1 MFAIL
6 LLKGCPECTPPRGT
20 IEASMRLDP
29 PRPRPPLRVGFVL
42 TELVGGGAERSMLSI
57 IDALDR
63 ARFEPSLV
71 VFSSRQDHEPP
82 KNVPI
87 YVLSQRGGFAP
98 GRLVSRIAEL
108 ATLAR
113 RERFD
118 LLVSFL
124 VGPNVVS
131 IAAARLAGI
140 PVVIGERSAPRTV
153 LSRANKQLKASGVW
167 KTLVRLLYP
176 RASAIVTN
184 TNGAKEELTSFL
196 GVAPDRVT
204 VLPNPLDLDRIRELA
219 SETIDDAR
227 WPSGPVLVHVG
238 RFTYAKDHDTLLRAF
253 ALLRA
258 QRPATLVLVG
268 DGEDEARVRALCTE
282 LGLDE
287 DVRFMGFTRNPYKLL
302 ARGTLSVLTS
312 RFEGLPN
319 VLIESMAVGVPIV
332 STACQYGPIEIIG
345 DNEYGV
351 LVPVGDAAAFAK
363 AAARLLDDEEE
374 RQRLIE
380 RGRRRALDFDR
391 GRVGR
396 DYEELFVKSSRATNR

>member
-1 MFAIL
+1 
-6 LLKGCPECTPPRGT
+6 
-20 IEASMRLDP
+20 MRLDP
-29 PRPRPPLRVGFVL
+29 PTPRPPLRVGFVL

-57 IDALDR
+57 IGSLDR
-63 ARFEPSLV
+63 ARFEPALV
-71 VFSSRQDHEPP
+71 VFGSRQDHEPP
-82 KNVPI
+82 KDVPI
-87 YVLSQRGGFAP
+87 HVLSQRGWFAP
-98 GRLVSRIAEL
+98 GRLLSRVAEL
-108 ATLAR
+108 AALAR

-153 LSRANKQLKASGVW
+153 LSRANKQLKSSGVW
-167 KTLVRLLYP
+167 RTLVRLSYP

-196 GVAPDRVT
+196 GIAPDRVN

-219 SETIDDAR
+219 AESTGEAH
-227 WPSGPVLVHVG
+227 WPTGPVLVHVG
-238 RFTYAKDHDTLLRAF
+238 RFTYAKDHDTLLRGF

-258 QRPATLVLVG
+258 QRPATLLLVG

-282 LGLDE
+282 LGLDN
-287 DVRFMGFTRNPYKLL
+287 DVRFMGFTRNPYALL

-319 VLIESMAVGVPIV
+319 VLIESMAVGVPIL
-332 STACQYGPIEIIG
+332 STACQYGPIEVLG

-351 LVPVGDAAAFAK
+351 LVPVGDAAAFAQ
-363 AAARLLDDEEE
+363 AAARLLDDPEE
-374 RQRLIE
+374 RQRLIG
-380 RGRRRALDFDR
+380 RGRQRALDFDR

-396 DYEELFVKSSRATNR
+396 DYEELFVKSSRATSR